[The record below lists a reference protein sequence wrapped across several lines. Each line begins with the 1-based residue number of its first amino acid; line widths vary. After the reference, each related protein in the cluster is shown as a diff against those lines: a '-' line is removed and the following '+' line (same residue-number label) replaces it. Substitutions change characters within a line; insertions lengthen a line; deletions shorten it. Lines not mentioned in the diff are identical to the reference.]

1 MNAVLTRRSDS
12 QDRYPVPYAEDDA
25 MDESLSVL
33 RADFRNL
40 QIHVTDIKAEVRATN
55 SRLDS
60 LRDKI
65 EQYRDEDNKRID
77 DKLDDRFGKIDE
89 RFDKLDG
96 RFGKIDDRFE
106 EARKETKADF
116 TAVRGEIAGLRGTF
130 ATTMRWA
137 VGLYFAGLGG
147 ILAVMAHGFKWF

>member
-1 MNAVLTRRSDS
+1 
-12 QDRYPVPYAEDDA
+12 

-96 RFGKIDDRFE
+96 RFGKIDDRFDKLDGRFGKIDDRFE